1 MTSIFSHKVLL
12 MDFFFA
18 CMLKKLVS
26 GFAKKYSYVFL
37 ATCLFSNLIYVFSL
51 DTCHLFS
58 FYVKKGKFPYT
69 MGAKSMLNRVTF
81 LFLFTCVF
89 TRFFLTTNCA
99 IVRFKMMI
107 KNAAKNIFIFDHGLR
122 FKLSLCYILMKT
134 FLNYD
139 SKVE

>member
-1 MTSIFSHKVLL
+1 
-12 MDFFFA
+12 MDLFFA
-18 CMLKKLVS
+18 CMLKNLSQDLLKSIVM
-26 GFAKKYSYVFL
+26 FFL
-37 ATCLFSNLIYVFSL
+37 PHVYFPNLIYVFSL